1 MRVTDALAT
10 RALIASLMSVS
21 RKVFS
26 RTRRGFVEIVVAV
39 QVEVHEIKSGLGKCR
54 HISTEKDFTTPHP
67 TCSLN
72 FQVKSSPS
80 F

>member
-54 HISTEKDFTTPHP
+54 HISTEKD
-67 TCSLN
+67 
-72 FQVKSSPS
+72 SPRS
-80 F
+80 QRHIQLAA